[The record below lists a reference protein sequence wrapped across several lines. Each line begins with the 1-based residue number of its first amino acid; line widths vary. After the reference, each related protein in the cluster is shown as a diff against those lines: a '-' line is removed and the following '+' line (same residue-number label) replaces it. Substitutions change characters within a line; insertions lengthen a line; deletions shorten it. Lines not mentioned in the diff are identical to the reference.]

1 MPLRIIRVRIPLLSL
16 GEIIVPCIRIVVI
29 ESDGELSQKVAN
41 ATYARQMV
49 YLLQNEAHGGSSPY
63 AE

>member
-1 MPLRIIRVRIPLLSL
+1 MPLRIIRVRIPLLTP
-16 GEIIVPCIRIVVI
+16 GEIIVPCIRAAVI
-29 ESDGELSQKVAN
+29 ESDGEFSQKVAN